1 MGETPARPAVVE
13 VDIQYGEA
21 GGRPLLLDIV
31 RPRDR
36 PAAPAPVVV
45 YIHGGGWMGGSK
57 GPGRNRFLA
66 ERGFFTVSIAYRLS
80 QEAIFPAQLE
90 DAKAAIRWLRAVA
103 DRRGLD
109 PERIGVWGHS
119 AGGHLAALLGVT
131 GDLPALEGASG
142 SPSYSSRVGAV
153 GVLSGPT
160 GFLQMGGWHE
170 APDSPEARLVGG
182 PIRERLDVVRAANPI
197 SYVPTAGAGGL
208 PPFLI
213 VHGEGDEAV
222 PLGQGR
228 LLHEA
233 LTGAGADATFVPLPG
248 VGHDFGALV
257 GPDGPDLSPTRRL
270 LLNFFDR
277 HLRGGA
283 GAG

>member
-1 MGETPARPAVVE
+1 MGETATQSVVVE
-13 VDIQYGEA
+13 ADIPFGEA
-21 GGRPLLLDIV
+21 AGKPLLLDIV

-36 PAAPAPVVV
+36 PATPAPAVV
-45 YIHGGGWMGGSK
+45 YIHGGGWMGGGK

-66 ERGFFTVSIAYRLS
+66 ERGFFTVSINYRLS
-80 QEAIFPAQLE
+80 QEATFPAQLE

-103 DRRGLD
+103 DRHGLD

-131 GDLPALEGASG
+131 GDRPALEGASG
-142 SPSYSSRVGAV
+142 SPGHSSRVRAV

-160 GFLQMGGWHE
+160 DFLQMGGRHE
-170 APDSPEARLVGG
+170 APDSPESRLVGG
-182 PIRERLDVVRAANPI
+182 PIRERLDVVRQANPI
-197 SYVPTAGAGGL
+197 SYVPSDGAPP

-213 VHGEGDEAV
+213 VHGERDETV
-222 PLGQGR
+222 PLGQGQ

-233 LTGAGADATFVPLPG
+233 LSRAGAEATFVPLAG

-257 GPDGPDLSPTRRL
+257 GPAGPDLSPTRRL
-270 LLNFFDR
+270 LLDFFDR
-277 HLRGGA
+277 HLRGSA
-283 GAG
+283 S